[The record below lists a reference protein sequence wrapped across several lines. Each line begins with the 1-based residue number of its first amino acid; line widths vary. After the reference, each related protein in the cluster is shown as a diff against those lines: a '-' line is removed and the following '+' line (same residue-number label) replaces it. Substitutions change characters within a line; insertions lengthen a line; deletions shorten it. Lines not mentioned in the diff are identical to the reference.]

1 MSTNPAEHAES
12 AHAALRLLADA
23 TRHVED
29 PDQLSAVIDDLR
41 GGTRA
46 LQTTLAQLADAH
58 PHHQGRAISL
68 SGDLATGRATAADAY
83 TVLREAAQRLG
94 GVEELLREAVDRTD
108 TIDWTPAPAP
118 TAPVVEEIAPSQA
131 YRGLSE
137 RGVWR
142 TVTLQEGTT
151 AARTMRLLDEHGAEA
166 AVAYLAQADHGDP
179 AIMRELERGYAYD
192 EPPPG
197 RERVFQVGAYQLS
210 INPEGRWAGLSH
222 WDEPGQG
229 PTTPSPVPVRHHDPA
244 ASRGRAD
251 ASWFEHPGS
260 TTGRRAPGPGL

>member
-94 GVEELLREAVDRTD
+94 GV
-108 TIDWTPAPAP
+108 
-118 TAPVVEEIAPSQA
+118 
-131 YRGLSE
+131 
-137 RGVWR
+137 
-142 TVTLQEGTT
+142 
-151 AARTMRLLDEHGAEA
+151 
-166 AVAYLAQADHGDP
+166 
-179 AIMRELERGYAYD
+179 
-192 EPPPG
+192 
-197 RERVFQVGAYQLS
+197 
-210 INPEGRWAGLSH
+210 
-222 WDEPGQG
+222 
-229 PTTPSPVPVRHHDPA
+229 
-244 ASRGRAD
+244 
-251 ASWFEHPGS
+251 
-260 TTGRRAPGPGL
+260 